1 MIILV
6 VDDETQIRKLLV
18 TGLSGYGHEVITAAT
33 SEQALTL
40 VAQRKPDLVVLDINL
55 GQGADGLETC
65 RRLREWSRVP
75 IIMLSV
81 RNDEAT
87 KVQALD
93 AGADDYLT
101 KPFGMEELRARIQAV
116 VRRVVVEPGGTAE
129 SVIRV
134 GALEIDLVNRR
145 VFVGGEEVHFTRQE
159 YDILRLL
166 ATHAGKIITHRTIL
180 QSVWGPE
187 YADMTHYVRI
197 YVNQIRKKLREN
209 PAAGVRYILNEPGIG
224 YRFVDVGTNE
234 RRTTNDE
241 PPPTH

>member
-1 MIILV
+1 MMILV
-6 VDDETQIRKLLV
+6 VDDEAQIRKLLV
-18 TGLSGYGHEVITAAT
+18 TGLSGYGHEVITAANG
-33 SEQALTL
+33 EQALTL

-55 GQGADGLETC
+55 GREPDGLETC

-81 RNDEAT
+81 RNDETT

-116 VRRVVVEPGGTAE
+116 VRRVVVEPGGAAE
-129 SVIRV
+129 SVIRT
-134 GALEIDLVNRR
+134 GELTIDLANRQ
-145 VFVGGEEVHFTRQE
+145 VFVGGEEVHFTPQE

-166 ATHAGKIITHRTIL
+166 ATHAGKIMTHQVIL
-180 QSVWGPE
+180 RAVWGPE

-224 YRFVDVGTNE
+224 YRFVNVGADE
-234 RRTTNDE
+234 RRD
-241 PPPTH
+241 H

>member
-6 VDDETQIRKLLV
+6 VDDEPQIRKLLS
-18 TGLSGYGHEVITAAT
+18 TGLSGYGHEVIAAADGAA
-33 SEQALTL
+33 ALAL
-40 VAQRKPDLVVLDINL
+40 VAQRRPDLVVLDIHL
-55 GQGADGLETC
+55 GREPDGLEVC

-81 RNDEAT
+81 RGDERT

-116 VRRVVVEPGGTAE
+116 VRRAVVEPGGAAE

-134 GALEIDLVNRR
+134 GALEIDLANRR
-145 VFVGGEEVHFTRQE
+145 VTVEGEEVHFTPQE

-166 ATHAGKIITHRTIL
+166 AGHPGKIMTHPAIL
-180 QSVWGPE
+180 SAVWGPE

-209 PAAGVRYILNEPGIG
+209 PAANVRYILNEPGVG
-224 YRFVDVGTNE
+224 YRFIDL
-234 RRTTNDE
+234 
-241 PPPTH
+241 